1 MRTQRLEE
9 GVTQLQAIIDGL
21 KNPSFNQPAAFI
33 HEPHKRSTGC
43 LSEQNNESIK
53 AAFKKVGVKDPTEGL
68 SDIQHAPK
76 LLTLK

>member
-9 GVTQLQAIIDGL
+9 GVAQLQAIIDGL
-21 KNPSFNQPAAFI
+21 KNPSFNRPAAFI
-33 HEPHKRSTGC
+33 REPHKCSTGC

-68 SDIQHAPK
+68 SDIQQAPK

>member
-1 MRTQRLEE
+1 MCTQRLEE
-9 GVTQLQAIIDGL
+9 GVAQLQAIIDGL
-21 KNPSFNQPAAFI
+21 KNPSFNRLSAFI
-33 HEPHKRSTGC
+33 REPHKRSTGC

-68 SDIQHAPK
+68 SDIQQAPK

>member
-9 GVTQLQAIIDGL
+9 GVAQLQAVNDEL
-21 KNPSFNQPAAFI
+21 KNPSFNRPTVFLR
-33 HEPHKRSTGC
+33 ELHKRSTGR
-43 LSEQNNESIK
+43 LSKQNDESIK

-68 SDIQHAPK
+68 SDIQQAPK